1 MSTRDGASHVELPP
15 QSPLRGI
22 LLQCLSVLVFTV
34 MGAVV
39 KATSEGGLGVPPG
52 HWRIALRGWN
62 DMKMFGVSEKVLAP
76 DLGVIDVTDASTI
89 ERPLDV
95 TAVLNAPPPTL
106 PPFRK

>member
-1 MSTRDGASHVELPP
+1 MDARDATLWRESRYAGAADDGSYRV
-15 QSPLRGI
+15 
-22 LLQCLSVLVFTV
+22 
-34 MGAVV
+34 
-39 KATSEGGLGVPPG
+39 LGVPPG